1 MVSAPFDNEQY
12 RNQGDKATEKRN
24 CYQKVI
30 ICAGCLIFVYGGAI
44 SALPGNALLWLQRCV
59 FWTAKKSLFIDYS
72 GAKYARF
79 IPKNTVA
86 LKALFLVAEN
96 SGFAV

>member
-1 MVSAPFDNEQY
+1 MPYLCLWRHNF
-12 RNQGDKATEKRN
+12 
-24 CYQKVI
+24 
-30 ICAGCLIFVYGGAI
+30 CAAGG
-44 SALPGNALLWLQRCV
+44 ALLWLQRCV

>member
-1 MVSAPFDNEQY
+1 MNRDTSLHW
-12 RNQGDKATEKRN
+12 RNTK
-24 CYQKVI
+24 
-30 ICAGCLIFVYGGAI
+30 
-44 SALPGNALLWLQRCV
+44 SV

>member
-1 MVSAPFDNEQY
+1 MRQ
-12 RNQGDKATEKRN
+12 
-24 CYQKVI
+24 
-30 ICAGCLIFVYGGAI
+30 LFVYGGAI
-44 SALPGNALLWLQRCV
+44 FALPETLFFGYSGAIFERM
-59 FWTAKKSLFIDYS
+59 KSPFIDYS